1 MSLPARSDEH
11 VFPVIAELEFA
22 PRGHAGR
29 VGVLRQEAVVSE
41 GERGEGLLVVVAE
54 IVEEDRAG
62 GLCGYGED
70 DARRVEGGEGGGG
83 YV

>member
-1 MSLPARSDEH
+1 M
-11 VFPVIAELEFA
+11 FPVIAELELA

-29 VGVLRQEAVVSE
+29 VGVLRQEAIVGK
-41 GERGEGLLVVVAE
+41 GECGEGLLVVVAE
-54 IVEEDRAG
+54 VVEEDRTG

-70 DARRVEGGEGGGG
+70 DARRVEGGKGGGG